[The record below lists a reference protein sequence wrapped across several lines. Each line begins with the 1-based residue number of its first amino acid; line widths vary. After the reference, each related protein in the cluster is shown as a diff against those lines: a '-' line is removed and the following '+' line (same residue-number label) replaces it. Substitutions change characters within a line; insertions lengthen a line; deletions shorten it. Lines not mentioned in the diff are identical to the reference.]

1 MRIEELNDR
10 FGIPGA
16 VAFEE
21 GQGGL
26 MRMSIAAAGAEAEI
40 YLLGGHVTGFRP
52 AGCEPVLW
60 VSSRSPFA
68 VGQPIRG
75 GVPVCHPWFAEKAD
89 GPAGPLHGYVR
100 LMEFDVESVAQEAD
114 GGVTV
119 ALCTKFSVGNANWP
133 GNFELRN
140 RVTVGEGL
148 SMALETLNCGQEDL
162 TITVQ
167 AGLPA
172 DELAHASARSPAA
185 RSGSREMSRS
195 RSPGRRTACI

>member
-16 VAFEE
+16 VAFDE

-68 VGQPIRG
+68 IGQPIRG

-89 GPAGPLHGYVR
+89 TALLHYLDEVDPEQIRIGMRVKAKFADQRTGGIGDIAHFRPA
-100 LMEFDVESVAQEAD
+100 
-114 GGVTV
+114 
-119 ALCTKFSVGNANWP
+119 K
-133 GNFELRN
+133 
-140 RVTVGEGL
+140 
-148 SMALETLNCGQEDL
+148 
-162 TITVQ
+162 
-167 AGLPA
+167 
-172 DELAHASARSPAA
+172 
-185 RSGSREMSRS
+185 
-195 RSPGRRTACI
+195 